1 MKSENCNNWSSLMIL
16 NKFIRLISRIYKT
29 LCYKSQSLFKIR
41 SPHITRCVI
50 FLALAIN
57 LALLESI
64 LHVLQHRLLH
74 KTQVNSLRTKETL
87 VDAPHKAME
96 KA

>member
-1 MKSENCNNWSSLMIL
+1 MVHQP
-16 NKFIRLISRIYKT
+16 
-29 LCYKSQSLFKIR
+29 SQDSLFPALTINFA
-41 SPHITRCVI
+41 
-50 FLALAIN
+50 FLG
-57 LALLESI
+57 SI

-87 VDAPHKAME
+87 VGAPHKAVE